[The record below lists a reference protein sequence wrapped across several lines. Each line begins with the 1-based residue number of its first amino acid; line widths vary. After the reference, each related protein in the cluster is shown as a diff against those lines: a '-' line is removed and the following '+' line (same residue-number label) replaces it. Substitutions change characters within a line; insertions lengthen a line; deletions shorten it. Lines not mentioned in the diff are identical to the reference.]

1 MPPRKRRAGR
11 SGDGALPPAP
21 AASVATVSRRR
32 DDARAGT
39 LVLMGGAVQPRGA
52 ALGAFLDLC
61 DGREGGR
68 VVGLTT
74 ASRNALRSAHAW
86 TRDFAQAG
94 VHNVEIPIVDRR
106 DRAQDE
112 RIADLVREARGIFL
126 GGGDQVHLMAT
137 LGGSRVGGAIRDA
150 YAGGAV
156 VGGTSAGAAALT
168 ETILAG
174 GETDAAG
181 ALVDMYLGPGFGLLG
196 FRAVIDTHFAERRRL
211 QRLFVAISGN
221 PELMGLGIDEDTA
234 LVVRGHLGVVH
245 GSGGVTFV
253 DGRGVRFDNA
263 DEVKRTGAGLTLS
276 YLRVGL
282 VGPGYEF
289 NLRERELEILVQA
302 RARAE
307 ETPTVKGEDVPSGP
321 ARDGPRPARER
332 SRNRSG

>member
-1 MPPRKRRAGR
+1 MPPPRKRAAAA
-11 SGDGALPPAP
+11 SPAP
-21 AASVATVSRRR
+21 APATRRR
-32 DDARAGT
+32 GDERAGA

-61 DGREGGR
+61 DGRDGGR
-68 VVGLTT
+68 VVAFTT
-74 ASRNALRSAHAW
+74 ASHNALRSAHAW

-106 DRAQDE
+106 DRAQDS

-137 LGGSRVGGAIRDA
+137 LGGSRVGAAIRDA
-150 YAGGAV
+150 YAAGAV
-156 VGGTSAGAAALT
+156 VAGTSAGAAALT

-174 GETDAAG
+174 GETDGAG

-263 DEVKRTGAGLTLS
+263 DEAKRTGAGLTLS

-302 RARAE
+302 RAQE
-307 ETPTVKGEDVPSGP
+307 QETPSVKGEEAPPTRS
-321 ARDGPRPARER
+321 PRGAPR
-332 SRNRSG
+332 SRDQRRG